1 MLQDPENDASYFE
14 YNFPGISIIY
24 RANTF
29 IKTDMMEH
37 INDYD
42 MPPERYYGS
51 DESEEA
57 DESEDSE
64 SECRVDRYWIDGYQL
79 EGSYDDTSDPWYTDE
94 SSPDNSS
101 GTDEDDGIL

>member
-24 RANTF
+24 EANAF
-29 IKTDMMEH
+29 IKTDMIEH
-37 INDYD
+37 LNDYD
-42 MPPERYYGS
+42 GPPDRYYDS
-51 DESEEA
+51 DESE
-57 DESEDSE
+57 DFE
-64 SECRVDRYWIDGYQL
+64 SECRVDGYWNDGYQR

-94 SSPDNSS
+94 SPPDNSS